1 VRLAETLFRA
11 YDMRGV
17 VPTDLDADGALQVGR
32 AYAAYM
38 RYPSRIVVGHD
49 VRLTGP
55 ELADKV
61 VEGLTR
67 SGIDVLRLGLAS
79 TDEFYFACATQDC
92 PGVMVT
98 ASHNPAEYNGF
109 KLVEAIPRLTRASE
123 FRDWV
128 LGRKYEDV
136 TPRGRETH
144 IDVTEAFDA
153 YMLARVDVAVM
164 RPLKVAMDASNG
176 ALGRVW
182 SRLADRLPITLF
194 PVCFEPDGSF
204 PNHGND
210 IIQLENQRLLRESVA
225 RNSADVGLIFDP
237 DGDRCLAVDDEAVGI
252 PGDFLVALLAEVA
265 LSRAPGSAIVYDV
278 RCSEAVPNAI
288 TAAGGVPVMWRPGH
302 VYLKPKIK
310 EHDAAFGGEISG
322 HMYFR
327 DFWYSDSGV
336 LAGLSLLE
344 YASSLDQPLSSVTN
358 SLRSKYFLSGEI
370 NSRVADPDRT
380 LRTIRER
387 YTPKR
392 ESDLSGIGMW
402 FDNWKFVVR
411 PSDNE
416 SLVRLTVEA
425 DSQAVMEAKRD
436 ELLALIRS

>member
-1 VRLAETLFRA
+1 MRLAETLFRA

-32 AYAAYM
+32 AYAAYL

-49 VRLTGP
+49 VRLTGQDL
-55 ELADKV
+55 EDKV

-67 SGIDVLRLGLAS
+67 SGVDVLRLGLAS
-79 TDEFYFACATQDC
+79 TDEFYFACGTESC

-98 ASHNPAEYNGF
+98 ASHNPPEYNGF

-128 LGRKYEDV
+128 LGRTYGDV
-136 TPRGRETH
+136 TPRGQETEL
-144 IDVTEAFDA
+144 DVTEAFDD
-153 YMLARVDVAVM
+153 YMLSRVDVSAIG
-164 RPLKVAMDASNG
+164 PLKVAMDASNG

-182 SRLADRLPITLF
+182 TRLANRLPITLI
-194 PVCFEPDGSF
+194 PLCFEPDGSF

-210 IIQLENQRLLRESVA
+210 IIQAENQRLLRESVIK
-225 RNSADVGLIFDP
+225 NGADAGLIFDP
-237 DGDRCLAVDDEAVGI
+237 DGDRCLAVDDEGVGI

-265 LSRAPGSAIVYDV
+265 LARSPGSAIVYDV
-278 RCSEAVPNAI
+278 RCSEAVPDAI

-302 VYLKPKIK
+302 VYLKPKIE
-310 EHDAAFGGEISG
+310 EHNAAFGGEISG

-344 YASSLDQPLSSVTN
+344 YASSLHEPLSSVTRH
-358 SLRSKYFLSGEI
+358 LRSRYFLSGEI
-370 NSRVADPDRT
+370 NSRVAEPDGV
-380 LRTIRER
+380 LQTIRER
-387 YTPKR
+387 YTPTR
-392 ESDLSGIGMW
+392 ESHLSGIGMW

-411 PSDNE
+411 SSDNE
-416 SLVRLTVEA
+416 PLIRLTVEA
-425 DSQAVMEAKRD
+425 DSQSLMEARRD